1 MIKMTIRVILVE
13 PEKAGNIG
21 AIARSMKNFDLDNLW
36 VVNPMVAIGSEARA
50 YSMHGL
56 DVLTSA
62 RIVKTLDDALRDV
75 DLVAGT
81 SSVVATSRSNLS
93 RMAMTPDQLAARV
106 RTTKGTVGIVFGR
119 ESTGL
124 NNQEVEACDF
134 IVNIPASRS
143 YNVLN
148 IATAASI
155 ILYEIFRKRAARQKL
170 ELASKASRQRVL
182 LQFSKLMRGRDI
194 QPHRRRL
201 AQRAFRNIISR
212 SFMSSREASLL
223 LGVLRK
229 ASSKPV

>member
-1 MIKMTIRVILVE
+1 MAIRVILVE

-21 AIARSMKNFDLDNLW
+21 AIARSMKNFDLNDLW
-36 VVNPMVAIGSEARA
+36 VVNPKVAIDSEARA

-56 DVLTSA
+56 GVLASA
-62 RIVKTLDDALRDV
+62 RIVKSLDEALRGV

-93 RMAMTPDQLAARV
+93 RMAVTPDRLAAKV
-106 RTTKGTVGIVFGR
+106 HTGKGTVGIVFGR

-124 NNQEVEACDF
+124 RNQEVEECDL

-148 IATAASI
+148 IAAAASI
-155 ILYEIFRKRAARQKL
+155 IFYEMFRKRTARQKL
-170 ELASKASRQRVL
+170 ELASKDSRQRL
-182 LQFSKLMRGRDI
+182 LRQFSKLMKARDI

-201 AQRAFRNIISR
+201 AERAFRNIISR
-212 SFMSSREASLL
+212 SSMSSREASLL
-223 LGVLRK
+223 LGVFRK
-229 ASSKPV
+229 ASSIPP